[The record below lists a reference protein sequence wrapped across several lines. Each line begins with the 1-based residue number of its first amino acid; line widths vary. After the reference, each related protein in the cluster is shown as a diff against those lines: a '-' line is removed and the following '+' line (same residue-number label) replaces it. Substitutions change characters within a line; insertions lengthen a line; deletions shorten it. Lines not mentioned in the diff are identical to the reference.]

1 MRQHFLRRLSTF
13 AFASL
18 RRGGADAH
26 PLGACHPFQHVRSA
40 HIAEKKP
47 FPLPSTWTQ
56 HRHVT
61 LLSLSDLR
69 DNKGA
74 RTKKTRK
81 GRGIG
86 SGKGKT
92 CGRGHKGQ
100 KARGKVKLGFEG
112 GQTPLRKR
120 LPKKYFHD
128 PFALSFR
135 PVSLKRIAKFINSG
149 HIDSSELITMKTL
162 RDSGAVG
169 KKIGDGIELVEHGAE
184 LIKWPIHIEV
194 SRTTEAAKAAVEAAG
209 GTVTKVHYNK
219 LGLRALL
226 KPEAFAKKGRLLPKP
241 ARSPPKIVPHVDAIG
256 RLPAPTKPM
265 MPKAEHEI
273 KVQI

>member
-135 PVSLKRIAKFINSG
+135 
-149 HIDSSELITMKTL
+149 
-162 RDSGAVG
+162 
-169 KKIGDGIELVEHGAE
+169 VE
-184 LIKWPIHIEV
+184 
-194 SRTTEAAKAAVEAAG
+194 
-209 GTVTKVHYNK
+209 
-219 LGLRALL
+219 
-226 KPEAFAKKGRLLPKP
+226 
-241 ARSPPKIVPHVDAIG
+241 
-256 RLPAPTKPM
+256 
-265 MPKAEHEI
+265 
-273 KVQI
+273 